1 MKKYIRKYFWYVPAI
16 IWMLVIFNLSGQV
29 GQASGRLSLQVTE
42 KIVDVIEVVRGG
54 DEEDAYR
61 LTVKL
66 HPYVR
71 KLAHM
76 TEYGILYTLL
86 MLSFLASM
94 VTTRSM
100 SFSIL
105 MSFLYACTDEF
116 HQTFVSSRAG
126 QFTDVCIDMTGVLAA
141 VAVTLFIYSFWQE
154 RNRAES

>member
-1 MKKYIRKYFWYVPAI
+1 MKKFIRKYFWYVPAI

-105 MSFLYACTDEF
+105 MSFLYACMDEF

-126 QFTDVCIDMTGVLAA
+126 QFTDVCIDMTGVLTA
-141 VAVTLFIYSFWQE
+141 VTVTLFIYSFWQE

>member
-1 MKKYIRKYFWYVPAI
+1 MKKFIRKYFWYVPAI

-100 SFSIL
+100 S
-105 MSFLYACTDEF
+105 
-116 HQTFVSSRAG
+116 
-126 QFTDVCIDMTGVLAA
+126 
-141 VAVTLFIYSFWQE
+141 
-154 RNRAES
+154 

>member
-1 MKKYIRKYFWYVPAI
+1 
-16 IWMLVIFNLSGQV
+16 MLVIFNLSGQV